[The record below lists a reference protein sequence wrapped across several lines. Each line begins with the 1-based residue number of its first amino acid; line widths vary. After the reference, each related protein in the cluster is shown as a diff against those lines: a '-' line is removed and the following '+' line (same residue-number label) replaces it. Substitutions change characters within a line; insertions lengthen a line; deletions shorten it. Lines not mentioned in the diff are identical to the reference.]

1 MQHITPFS
9 RQGSF
14 RKTNTPRRNPTRD
27 ISRRNLLQP
36 ESHPVLLAKQ
46 MMRFAM
52 AIQHIYPGRVIRG
65 LGKHHHAIMR
75 QLAES
80 AIKWVTTNDVFLGT
94 LGGIEGIVLEALY
107 HIDGGNIRQAWI
119 TIRRAVTAGQLLSL
133 HQPDHYRFKVIDEDD
148 DIDPEMIWSSAVTME
163 RVLSL
168 LLALPTSTGPC
179 GTTAS
184 DVLKMP
190 IEARDLTSVLSAIT
204 ARVLDRNQIQV
215 PKKAL
220 EMTLEIDRQLVIM
233 TDNFPSDFWQP
244 FTFTLAEE
252 NSINNDVDVQRLWDQ
267 MLYYSL
273 VIQLHLPYMM
283 SPKIM
288 SSKTPSQ
295 RVYSRITC
303 ANASWEVL
311 TREIAVRT
319 LQLTTACSRLG
330 DFLALIAGMTL
341 VLAHAVSHSG
351 DLADN
356 PLAHQ
361 RRSDRATVERAL
373 LCMKS
378 MSELHEDVFA
388 AKCAAL
394 LKDLLAIEADA
405 AWHTLREPAQSSED
419 RHSAFVTVVPYIGA
433 IRIGQHGPTSLS
445 PLKAEQE
452 RGSNDGVTIGG
463 IGSMHIETSRLS
475 CHGAGHV
482 RLDCVAPEEPVM
494 RELDGPLAQG
504 NVAYS
509 TQVPAAACTMQQED
523 QRYPDAA
530 ATLDDWVF
538 QGFDTAFFQ
547 TLMRN

>member
-1 MQHITPFS
+1 MQPSPTLFLLLYLLGEMS
-9 RQGSF
+9 KF
-14 RKTNTPRRNPTRD
+14 YPRRCNTSP
-27 ISRRNLLQP
+27 
-36 ESHPVLLAKQ
+36 
-46 MMRFAM
+46 
-52 AIQHIYPGRVIRG
+52 
-65 LGKHHHAIMR
+65 
-75 QLAES
+75 
-80 AIKWVTTNDVFLGT
+80 
-94 LGGIEGIVLEALY
+94 
-107 HIDGGNIRQAWI
+107 
-119 TIRRAVTAGQLLSL
+119 
-133 HQPDHYRFKVIDEDD
+133 QPDHYRFKVIDEDD

-184 DVLKMP
+184 DVPKTS

-204 ARVLDRNQIQV
+204 AGVLDRNQIQV
-215 PKKAL
+215 PEKAL

-244 FTFTLAEE
+244 FTFPLAEE
-252 NSINNDVDVQRLWDQ
+252 NSTNNDVDVQRLWDQ

-288 SSKTPSQ
+288 SPKTPSQ
-295 RVYSRITC
+295 RVYSRITS
-303 ANASWEVL
+303 ANASREVL
-311 TREIAVRT
+311 TREIAVST

-361 RRSDRATVERAL
+361 WRSDRATVERAL
-373 LCMKS
+373 QCMKS

-394 LKDLLAIEADA
+394 LKDLLAIEADV

-419 RHSAFVTVVPYIGA
+419 RHSAFVTIVPYIGA
-433 IRIGQHGPTSLS
+433 IRIGRHGPASLS
-445 PLKAEQE
+445 PLEVEQE

-463 IGSMHIETSRLS
+463 IGSMHIETPRLS
-475 CHGAGHV
+475 YHGACAGHV

-494 RELDGPLAQG
+494 RELDGPLDHG

-509 TQVPAAACTMQQED
+509 TQVPAAACTMQRED
-523 QRYPDAA
+523 QRYPDA